1 MAIRNPTQLS
11 IDFNADIKT
20 ELANGR
26 VTANRIITNNITVP
40 FNSYGV
46 GSVDIDAS
54 MEPMQ
59 LGIATTGVFTSED
72 PVEFLINNESSV
84 ITKLFAY
91 DGPEVLISVL
101 TTSEASITVEY
112 ALGVST
118 LAE

>member
-46 GSVDIDAS
+46 GSVDIDVS

-59 LGIATTGVFTSED
+59 LGITTTGVFISSE
-72 PVEFLINNESSV
+72 PVEFLIGDESSV

-91 DGPEVLISVL
+91 DGPEVIISV
-101 TTSEASITVEY
+101 TSTSATPITVEY

-118 LAE
+118 TAE